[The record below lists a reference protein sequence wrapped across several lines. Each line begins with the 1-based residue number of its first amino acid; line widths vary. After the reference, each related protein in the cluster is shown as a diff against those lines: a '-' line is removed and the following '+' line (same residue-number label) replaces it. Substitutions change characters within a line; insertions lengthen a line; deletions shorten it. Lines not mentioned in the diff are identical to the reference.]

1 MSISTDNNNT
11 FWPQKYCVVGLSPM
25 DDITDMPF
33 RSLCKSF
40 GADLLITEFVASEAI
55 NHEAEKSYRKM
66 RFEEG
71 QRPIGIQIFG
81 AEEEPL
87 LQCLE
92 TVEAQQPDFIDINWG
107 CPARKV
113 AGRGAGSG
121 MLKDIPKLL
130 RLTKSVVHH
139 AHLPITV
146 KTRLGYDDN
155 DKPII
160 QLAEQLQDI
169 GVAALSIHGRT
180 KCQMYRG
187 DADWSLIGKVK
198 ENPRLTIPVLGNGD
212 ITSAQQAVTAYKRYG
227 VDGILIGRGAIGN
240 PWIFEQTQRLL
251 CNNEERLISVA
262 ERVDVCRK
270 HLMLSVAFK
279 GEHATLFEMRKHYG
293 NYFHGLPNFKPFRIG
308 LVTLTQLEEVLQLL
322 DKIKDYYTLNNN
334 EIKSDVIDKVLT

>member
-1 MSISTDNNNT
+1 
-11 FWPQKYCVVGLSPM
+11 M
-25 DDITDMPF
+25 DDITDLPF
-33 RSLCKSF
+33 RSLCKAF

-66 RFEEG
+66 RFEES

-81 AEEEPL
+81 NDETQL

-130 RLTKSVVHH
+130 QLTESVVRH
-139 AHLPITV
+139 AHLPVTV
-146 KTRLGYDDN
+146 KTRLGYDDS
-155 DKPII
+155 DKPIV

-180 KCQMYRG
+180 KSQMYRG
-187 DADWSLIGKVK
+187 EADWSLIGEVK
-198 ENPRLTIPVLGNGD
+198 RNPRMTIPILGNGD
-212 ITSAQQAVTAYKRYG
+212 ITTAQQAVEARERYG

-240 PWIFEQTQRLL
+240 PWIFEQTQRRLRGE
-251 CNNEERLISVA
+251 EERPIGVA
-262 ERVDVCRK
+262 ERVEVCRR
-270 HLMLSVAFK
+270 HLMLSVDFK
-279 GEHATLFEMRKHYG
+279 GERTTLFEMRKHYG
-293 NYFHGLPNFKPFRIG
+293 NYFHGLPHFKPFRIG
-308 LVTLTQLEEVLQLL
+308 LVTVTTLEEVLELL
-322 DKIKDYYTLNNN
+322 EKIKENY
-334 EIKSDVIDKVLT
+334 I